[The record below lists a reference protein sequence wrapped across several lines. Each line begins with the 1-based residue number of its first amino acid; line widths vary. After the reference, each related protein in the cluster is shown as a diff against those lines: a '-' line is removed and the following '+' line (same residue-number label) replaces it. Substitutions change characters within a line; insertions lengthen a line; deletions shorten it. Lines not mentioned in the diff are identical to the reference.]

1 MKLSEIAEALGGR
14 VVGDDTID
22 IAQPVDPARATGP
35 GDLAVAIDKAAF
47 RALKN
52 SKARTAVVTDGV
64 TVPEG
69 LLEAYVVAGR
79 PRTALAEITVL
90 FDVPVERPAGIDK
103 DASVA
108 GDAKLGKGVVVGA
121 GSSVCAGASI
131 GARTIITE
139 NVTIGAG
146 ARIGKDCL
154 IHPGVRVAHRVVVG
168 DRVILHSNA
177 VIGADG
183 FSYTTHKR
191 SNVESAKLTG
201 RIEGASEELIRVN
214 SLGAV
219 TLGDDVEVGANSSI
233 DRGTLKDTIVGRGT
247 KIDNQVQIGHN
258 VRIGERCMIC
268 AQVGIAGS
276 AVIGDGVVLAG
287 KVGVADHVDVGAN
300 SVIGAGSGLHTK
312 VAPNSIM
319 YGYPAMPMTEA
330 AAHWMHMRRLGDL
343 FKDVER
349 LKEAAAKN
357 EGGSSE

>member
-1 MKLSEIAEALGGR
+1 MKLSEIAKALGGR

-22 IAQPVDPARATGP
+22 IKRPVEPASANGP
-35 GDLAVAIDKAAF
+35 GDLAVAIDKPAF
-47 RALKN
+47 RSLKGSN
-52 SKARTAVVTDGV
+52 AHTAVVADGV
-64 TVPEG
+64 SVPEG
-69 LLEAYVVAGR
+69 LLKAYVVAAR
-79 PRTALAEITVL
+79 PRTALAEISVL
-90 FDVPVERPAGIDK
+90 FDIPIERPQGIDAG
-103 DASVA
+103 ASVA

-121 GSSVCAGASI
+121 GSTVCAGAHI
-131 GARTIITE
+131 GAGTVVTE

-183 FSYTTHKR
+183 FSYTTPKR
-191 SNVESAKLTG
+191 SNFEAAKLTG
-201 RIEGASEELIRVN
+201 RIENTIEELIRVN

-219 TLGDDVEVGANSSI
+219 VLGDDVEIGANSSI
-233 DRGTLKDTIVGRGT
+233 DRGTLKDTLVGRGT
-247 KIDNQVQIGHN
+247 KIDNQVQVGHN
-258 VRIGERCMIC
+258 VRIGKNCMIC

-287 KVGVADHVDVGAN
+287 KVGVADHVDVGEN

-312 VAPNSIM
+312 VPPNSIM

-330 AAHWMHMRRLGDL
+330 AMHWTHMRRLGDL
-343 FKDVER
+343 FKNVEK
-349 LKEAAAKN
+349 LMEAAEKDQKGN
-357 EGGSSE
+357 GE

>member
-1 MKLSEIAEALGGR
+1 MKLSKIAKALGGR

-22 IAQPVDPARATGP
+22 IDRPVEPARASGP

-47 RALKN
+47 RSLKD
-52 SKARTAVVTDGV
+52 SKARTAVVADGV

-69 LLEAYVVAGR
+69 LLEAYIVAAR
-79 PRTALAEITVL
+79 PRTALAEITVI
-90 FDVPVERPAGIDK
+90 FDVPVERPTGIDAG
-103 DASVA
+103 ASVA
-108 GDAKLGKGVVVGA
+108 GDAKLGKGVTIGA
-121 GSSVCAGASI
+121 GSSVCAGAVI
-131 GARTIITE
+131 GAGTIVTE
-139 NVTIGAG
+139 NVTIGDG
-146 ARIGKDCL
+146 ARIGKGCL
-154 IHPGVRVAHRVVVG
+154 IHPGVRVAHRVIIG
-168 DRVILHSNA
+168 DRVILHPNA

-183 FSYTTHKR
+183 FSYTTPKQ
-191 SNVESAKLTG
+191 SNFESAKLTG
-201 RIEGASEELIRVN
+201 RIESTNEELIRVN

-219 TLGDDVEVGANSSI
+219 VLGDDVEVGANSSI
-233 DRGTLKDTIVGRGT
+233 DRGTLKDTIVGPGT

-258 VRIGERCMIC
+258 VQIGKNCMIC

-330 AAHWMHMRRLGDL
+330 AMHWTHMRRLGDL
-343 FKDVER
+343 FKDVEK
-349 LKEAAAKN
+349 LTEAAAKN
-357 EGGSSE
+357 EEGKSK